1 MRRGEKAILERA
13 EIDAVLRHSQ
23 VCRLGFTDG
32 LEPYIVPLN
41 FGYDGR
47 ALYFHCAREGRKL
60 ELLRRNPRVCF
71 EFDLAEGIV
80 RDATACR
87 CSMRYRSV
95 MGVGTARMI
104 EDPAG
109 RLEALS
115 LLMAQYAEGPFEFPE
130 ATAARVA
137 VFRVDVESISGKQSP
152 RA

>member
-13 EIDAVLRHSQ
+13 EIDAIIRQ
-23 VCRLGFTDG
+23 CPVCRLGFTDG
-32 LEPYIVPLN
+32 MEPYIVPLN
-41 FGYDGR
+41 FGYDGS

-71 EFDLAEGIV
+71 EFDVTEGLV

-87 CSMRYRSV
+87 CSMGYRSV

-109 RLEALS
+109 RQVALAH
-115 LLMAQYAEGPFEFPE
+115 LMAQYAEGAFEFPE
-130 ATAARVA
+130 AAVARVA
-137 VFRVDVESISGKQSP
+137 IFRVDIESISGKQSP